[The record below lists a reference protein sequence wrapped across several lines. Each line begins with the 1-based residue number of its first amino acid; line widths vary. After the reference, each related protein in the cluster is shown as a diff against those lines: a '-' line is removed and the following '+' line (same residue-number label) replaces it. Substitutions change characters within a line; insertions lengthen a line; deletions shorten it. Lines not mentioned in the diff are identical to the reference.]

1 MLPIDFAPWR
11 LTGTVYG
18 ALLNHAPEL
27 AALGDAA
34 QQPPYKA
41 PPRAPVLQVKPRNTL
56 VGEGARVAVPADA
69 AGADDSLEIGAT
81 LAIVVG
87 RTACRL
93 READALAHVAGYTLA
108 CDLRVPHAS
117 HYRPAV
123 RYRARDGF
131 CPIAAHGVP
140 RAAVA
145 DPDALRLTVQVDGA
159 TVHATDTA
167 GRVRNVARLLADVTE
182 FMTLQP
188 GDVLLLGASHGAP
201 RARAGQRVRIALEG
215 IATLG
220 FELVADAEVP
230 A

>member
-69 AGADDSLEIGAT
+69 AEGLELGAT
-81 LAIVVG
+81 LAIVIG
-87 RTACRL
+87 RTACRV
-93 READALAHVAGYTLA
+93 RAEDALSHVAGFTVA
-108 CDLRVPHAS
+108 CDIRVPHAS

-123 RYRARDGF
+123 RHRARDGF
-131 CPIAAHGVP
+131 CPIAAQGAPLSSLPV
-140 RAAVA
+140 
-145 DPDALRLTVQVDGA
+145 PDASHVQVAVNGVV
-159 TVHATDTA
+159 VHDTDTND
-167 GRVRNVARLLADVTE
+167 RIRSVAALLADVSE

-188 GDVLLLGASHGAP
+188 GDVLLLGASAGSP
-201 RARAGQRVRIALEG
+201 RAHAGQQVSITIAG
-215 IATLG
+215 VGTLG
-220 FELVADAEVP
+220 FTLVAESGA
-230 A
+230 AS